1 MFVDMRGSTKTTD
14 EQAASRGTEAPEEEL
29 V

>member
-1 MFVDMRGSTKTTD
+1 MFVDMRSLTKTTA
-14 EQAASRGTEAPEEEL
+14 EQAASRGTEAPEEEP